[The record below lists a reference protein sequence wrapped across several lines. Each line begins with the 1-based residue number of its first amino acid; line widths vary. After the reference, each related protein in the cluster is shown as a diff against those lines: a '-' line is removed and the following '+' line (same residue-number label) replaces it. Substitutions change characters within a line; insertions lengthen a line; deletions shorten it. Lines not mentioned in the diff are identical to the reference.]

1 MKLNA
6 KVLMTIIS
14 MAVFVAL
21 IGYEWSN
28 GVYEYIADTIFFMT
42 LTLILLLLYKK
53 LDLDLWCYAS
63 FILALMFHNAGAFGW
78 YNISPLPLQW
88 DHITHITGIFAP
100 TLILFRFS
108 RRFFSH
114 QPFHNGYVI
123 LFTLLAALGIGVFVE
138 FYEFAGYFIVG
149 EGVGGLGQGEGDFTT
164 ELGESL
170 WLNTMLDM
178 VFNVIGAL
186 FGLAGGFLLRYHKE
200 G

>member
-1 MKLNA
+1 MKTRTII
-6 KVLMTIIS
+6 TIIS
-14 MAVFVAL
+14 LLLFL
-21 IGYEWSN
+21 WFIWYESTH
-28 GVYEYIADTIFFMT
+28 GVQEYVADTIFFMV
-42 LTLILLLLYKK
+42 LTLILYALYTK
-53 LDLDLWCYAS
+53 LDLDVMSYTS
-63 FILALMFHNAGAFGW
+63 FIIALLLHNAGAFGW

-108 RRFFSH
+108 RRFFAANK
-114 QPFHNGYVI
+114 FHNTYVI
-123 LFTLLAALGIGVFVE
+123 LFTILAALGIGVIVE

-178 VFNVIGAL
+178 VFNAVGAL
-186 FGLAGGFLLRYHKE
+186 LGLTVGVLLKYHKT
-200 G
+200 